1 MRFGLFSLFDFF
13 PERQQEVDY
22 YRKTLDLIVQADAL
36 GLDSIWVGEEHFYSF
51 GICPRPQIFL
61 TAVAQ
66 RTQRI
71 RLGTAVS
78 LLPFD
83 NPVRTAEDF
92 AMLDILSNG
101 RVDFGVGR
109 GLIPAHFAGFGV
121 NPAETRVRMNEALEV
136 ITKAW
141 TQERF
146 SHDGQFYHY
155 PELSLSPKPL
165 QKPHPPIWIGTLSP
179 ESFERAGMT
188 GQNILVV
195 PFLSGP
201 FPHVK
206 AQVERYRGLLREH
219 GHHAAQVKSMFVFF
233 LFVDPDHQTAVNE
246 GREVSGRYLQ
256 LVRKYIP
263 LPGDDAPAEMKAQVN
278 ALMRQLDNFPAEIE
292 ERAIVGTPA
301 ACRKR
306 IEELRQE
313 FGIEHLA
320 FYLHAGA
327 RDFGRAGKALD
338 LFSREVAPY
347 FRE

>member
-13 PERQQEVDY
+13 PERQNEVDY
-22 YRKTLDLIVQADAL
+22 YRTTLALITQADAL
-36 GLDSIWVGEEHFYSF
+36 GLDAVWIGEEHFYSF

-71 RLGTAVS
+71 RLGTAVN

-92 AMLDILSNG
+92 AMLDILSGG
-101 RVDFGVGR
+101 RVDLGVGR

-121 NPAETRVRMNEALEV
+121 NPAESRARMNEALEV
-136 ITKAW
+136 IIKAW

-146 SHDGQFYHY
+146 SHQGRFYHY
-155 PELSLSPKPL
+155 PELSLSPKPI
-165 QKPHPPIWIGTLSP
+165 QNPHPPIWVGTLSP
-179 ESFERAGMT
+179 ESFERAGVT

-206 AQVERYRGLLREH
+206 AQVERYRSLLREH
-219 GHHAAQVKSMFVFF
+219 GHDLARVKSMFVFF
-233 LFVDPDHQTAVNE
+233 LFVDPDHRTAVNE
-246 GREVSGRYLQ
+246 GREVGGRYMQ
-256 LVRKYIP
+256 LIRNYVPRP
-263 LPGDDAPAEMKAQVN
+263 SSTAPAEVQEQAN
-278 ALMRQLDNFPAEIE
+278 TLLRQLDTFPEEIE
-292 ERAIVGTPA
+292 ARAIVGTPA
-301 ACRKR
+301 DCRTR
-306 IEELRQE
+306 IEELRRE

-327 RDFGRAGKALD
+327 RDMERAGHALD
-338 LFSREVAPY
+338 LFAREVAPA
-347 FRE
+347 FR